1 MGTGYSC
8 GKLFQTNP
16 ADAYGYAELANS
28 TIAKDNPYV
37 AVVSTEAP
45 KGSYEVLDTIIDAP
59 SAVIV
64 PTENLSL
71 LTPAIIVDLE

>member
-1 MGTGYSC
+1 MAIVAKNFF
-8 GKLFQTNP
+8 KLILRMHT
-16 ADAYGYAELANS
+16 DYVELANS